1 MERPLGAAK
10 PSVPGESD
18 RDVLWQAANAFRTTQ
33 ALYVVAKLG
42 IADLLR
48 DGPKTSEDLARRA
61 KAHPRSLFRLLRYLA
76 GIGFFTQDKSNRFG
90 LTPKSEPLLTDAPNS
105 MRPMVIFLGEDQ
117 YLPTGALL
125 HTVQTGE
132 TSFDHLNGMG
142 HFEYLSK
149 HPEASARFNAAMAS
163 GLRQSENP
171 LDRYDFSGR
180 RVVVDVGGGRGD
192 QIVSILRA
200 NPTMKGILF
209 DLPQVASD
217 ARAYLEAS
225 GVADR
230 CKLMTG
236 DAFQSIPPGGD
247 VYMMSRV
254 LHDWAD
260 EKAALLVANCRKAIP
275 KDGILL
281 IRDSVLPEGD
291 APSPA
296 KQMDITMLIMTGGHE
311 RSEEEWR
318 TLLGASGFSFGKVRR
333 TSSPFDLIEAHP
345 V

>member
-1 MERPLGAAK
+1 M
-10 PSVPGESD
+10 PSIPSESD
-18 RDVLWQAANAFRTTQ
+18 RDALSQAANAFRTTQ

-42 IADLLR
+42 ISDLLR
-48 DGPKTSEDLARRA
+48 DGPRTSEDLARRA

-117 YLPTGALL
+117 YPATGALL
-125 HTVQTGE
+125 HTVRTGE

-217 ARAYLEAS
+217 ARAYLKAS
-225 GVADR
+225 GVEDR
-230 CKLMTG
+230 CELVTG
-236 DAFQSIPPGGD
+236 DAFQSIPRGGD
-247 VYMMSRV
+247 VYVMSRV
-254 LHDWAD
+254 LHDWED

-275 KDGILL
+275 EDGILL

-291 APSPA
+291 APSPG

-318 TLLGASGFSFGKVRR
+318 TLLARSRFSLGKVRR

>member
-1 MERPLGAAK
+1 MEGASLQSA
-10 PSVPGESD
+10 PRESD
-18 RDVLWQAANAFRTTQ
+18 RDVPWPAATAFRTTQ

-42 IADLLR
+42 IAALLR

-90 LTPKSEPLLTDAPNS
+90 LTPKSEPLRTDAPNS

-117 YLPTGALL
+117 YLPTGELL
-125 HTVQTGE
+125 HTVRSGE
-132 TSFDHLNGMG
+132 TSFDHLYGMG
-142 HFEYLSK
+142 HFEYLAK

-180 RVVVDVGGGRGD
+180 HVVVDVGGGRGD

-209 DLPQVASD
+209 DLPQVTSD
-217 ARAYLEAS
+217 ARAYLKAS

-230 CKLMTG
+230 CELRTG
-236 DAFQSIPPGGD
+236 SAFESIPRGGD
-247 VYMMSRV
+247 VYVMSRV
-254 LHDWAD
+254 LHDWPD
-260 EKAALLVANCRKAIP
+260 DKAALLLVNCRKAISD
-275 KDGILL
+275 KGILL
-281 IRDSVLPEGD
+281 IRDSVLPDGD
-291 APSPA
+291 AA
-296 KQMDITMLIMTGGHE
+296 
-311 RSEEEWR
+311 
-318 TLLGASGFSFGKVRR
+318 
-333 TSSPFDLIEAHP
+333 
-345 V
+345 